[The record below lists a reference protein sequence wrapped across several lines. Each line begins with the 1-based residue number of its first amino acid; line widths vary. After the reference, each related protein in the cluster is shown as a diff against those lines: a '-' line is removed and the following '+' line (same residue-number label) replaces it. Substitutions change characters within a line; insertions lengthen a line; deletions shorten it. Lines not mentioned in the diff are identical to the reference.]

1 MNNKPI
7 ITGLNNG
14 VLTSTH
20 AMPLKDITSNNESVF
35 SMSRRLFF
43 RSSIVANNPDFS
55 VQQQGTTVIERES
68 LALSNKVVIDGK
80 KTALQKK
87 WIGGNR
93 DASSR
98 LLRSKVMNTAHLLAN
113 NTGPTSFKNGN
124 DKNAVNDAITRVRS
138 SGYRVPPS
146 VTQKN
151 VLPPAPPAPQVV
163 PDYYRIISNGW
174 KYSNVTGIYSAGIYR
189 YTPTNLTGTPIVS
202 IGLGTVARSYT
213 LMTISRTTGTV
224 QTYTPFDVFG
234 STIQATALANLL
246 NSFDSS
252 VIVIITTYD
261 EPKTN
266 SGILKTAMQNCGA
279 SSSFNTLI
287 NYRGAYVLVGIP
299 GVGVDGGLER
309 YVGNVAGGIGDPNA
323 LVDLRISVSG
333 GNYTYISG

>member
-7 ITGLNNG
+7 ITELNNG

-151 VLPPAPPAPQVV
+151 VLPPVPQVV

-174 KYSNVTGIYSAGIYR
+174 KYSDVTGIYNSGIYR
-189 YTPTNLTGTPIVS
+189 YTPTNLAGTPIVS

>member
-1 MNNKPI
+1 MNNQPI
-7 ITGLNNG
+7 ITELNNG

-43 RSSIVANNPDFS
+43 RSSVVADKPDFS
-55 VQQQGTTVIERES
+55 IKQQGTTVIERES

-98 LLRSKVMNTAHLLAN
+98 LLRSKVNNTAHLLAN
-113 NTGPTSFKNGN
+113 NSGPTSFKNGN

-146 VTQKN
+146 VTQRN
-151 VLPPAPPAPQVV
+151 VLPPAVV
-163 PDYYRIISNGW
+163 PDYYRIISNGLI
-174 KYSNVTGIYSAGIYR
+174 YSNVTGIRNAGIYR
-189 YTPTNLTGTPIVS
+189 YTPTNLAGTPIVS
-202 IGLGTVARSYT
+202 FGLSTTLRSYT
-213 LMTISRTTGTV
+213 LMTISRITGAV
-224 QTYTPFDVFG
+224 QTYPSFDVYG
-234 STIQATALANLL
+234 STVQATALANLL
-246 NSFDSS
+246 NSLPST

-261 EPKTN
+261 EPKNN
-266 SGILKTAMQNCGA
+266 SNLLKTAMQNCGA
-279 SSSFNTLI
+279 SSSFNTLLNI
-287 NYRGAYVLVGIP
+287 RGAYVLVGIP
-299 GVGVDGGLER
+299 GIGVDGGLER
-309 YVGNVAGGIGDPNA
+309 YVGEDVGSGDPNA
-323 LVDLRISVSG
+323 LVDVRISVSG

>member
-1 MNNKPI
+1 MNNQPI
-7 ITGLNNG
+7 ITELNNG

-43 RSSIVANNPDFS
+43 RSSVVADKPDFS
-55 VQQQGTTVIERES
+55 INQQGTTVIERES

-98 LLRSKVMNTAHLLAN
+98 LLRSKVNNTALLLAN
-113 NTGPTSFKNGN
+113 NSGPTSFKNGN

-146 VTQKN
+146 VTQRN
-151 VLPPAPPAPQVV
+151 VLPPAVA
-163 PDYYRIISNGW
+163 PDYYRIIANGW
-174 KYSNVTGIYSAGIYR
+174 NYSNVTGIYSAGIYR
-189 YTPTNLTGTPIVS
+189 YTPTNLAGTPIVS
-202 IGLGTVARSYT
+202 VGLGTTLRSYT
-213 LMTISRTTGTV
+213 LMTISRTTGAV

-234 STIQATALANLL
+234 STVQATALANLL
-246 NSFDSS
+246 NSLPST
-252 VIVIITTYD
+252 VIVIITTFD
-261 EPKTN
+261 EPRTN
-266 SGILKTAMQNCGA
+266 SILLKTAMQNCGA

-299 GVGVDGGLER
+299 GIGVDGGLER
-309 YVGNVAGGIGDPNA
+309 YVGVSNGSTGDPNA

>member
-1 MNNKPI
+1 
-7 ITGLNNG
+7 
-14 VLTSTH
+14 
-20 AMPLKDITSNNESVF
+20 MPLKDITSNNESVF

-43 RSSIVANNPDFS
+43 RSSVVADKPDFS
-55 VQQQGTTVIERES
+55 INQQGTTVIERES

-98 LLRSKVMNTAHLLAN
+98 LLRSKIINTAHLLAN
-113 NTGPTSFKNGN
+113 NSGPTSFKNGN

-146 VTQKN
+146 VTQRN
-151 VLPPAPPAPQVV
+151 VLPPSPAVV

-174 KYSNVTGIYSAGIYR
+174 NYSNVTGIYSAGIYR
-189 YTPTNLTGTPIVS
+189 YTPTNLAGTPIVS
-202 IGLGTVARSYT
+202 VGLGTTLRSYT

-224 QTYTPFDVFG
+224 QTYTSFDVFG
-234 STIQATALANLL
+234 STVQATALANLL
-246 NSFDSS
+246 NSLPST
-252 VIVIITTYD
+252 VIVIITTFD
-261 EPKTN
+261 EPRTN
-266 SGILKTAMQNCGA
+266 SILLKTAMQNCGA

-299 GVGVDGGLER
+299 GIGVDGGLER
-309 YVGNVAGGIGDPNA
+309 YVGVTGGSGDPNA

>member
-14 VLTSTH
+14 VLTSEH

-43 RSSIVANNPDFS
+43 RSSVVADKPDFS
-55 VQQQGTTVIERES
+55 INQQGTTVIERES

-98 LLRSKVMNTAHLLAN
+98 LLRSKIMNTAHLLAN
-113 NTGPTSFKNGN
+113 NSGPTSFKNGN
-124 DKNAVNDAITRVRS
+124 DKNVVNDAITRVRS

-146 VTQKN
+146 VTQRN
-151 VLPPAPPAPQVV
+151 VLPPAVA

-174 KYSNVTGIYSAGIYR
+174 NYSNVTGIYSAGIYR
-189 YTPTNLTGTPIVS
+189 YTPTNLAGTPIVS
-202 IGLGTVARSYT
+202 VGLGTTLRSYT

-234 STIQATALANLL
+234 STVQATALANLL
-246 NSFDSS
+246 NSLPST
-252 VIVIITTYD
+252 VIVIITTFD
-261 EPKTN
+261 EPRTN
-266 SGILKTAMQNCGA
+266 SILLKTAMQNCGA

-299 GVGVDGGLER
+299 GIGVDGGLER
-309 YVGNVAGGIGDPNA
+309 YVGVTGGSGDPNA

>member
-1 MNNKPI
+1 MNNQPI
-7 ITGLNNG
+7 ITELNNG
-14 VLTSTH
+14 VLSSTH
-20 AMPLKDITSNNESVF
+20 AMPLKDITSNNESGF

-80 KTALQKK
+80 KTFLQKK

-98 LLRSKVMNTAHLLAN
+98 ILRSKVMNTAHLLAN

-151 VLPPAPPAPQVV
+151 VLPPAPSVV
-163 PDYYRIISNGW
+163 PDYYRIISNGLN
-174 KYSNVTGIYSAGIYR
+174 YSNVTGIYNAGIYR
-189 YTPTNLTGTPIVS
+189 YTPTNLAGTPIVS
-202 IGLGTVARSYT
+202 YGLGTTLRSYT

-252 VIVIITTYD
+252 VIVIITTFD
-261 EPKTN
+261 EPKNN

-279 SSSFNTLI
+279 SSSYNTLI
-287 NYRGAYVLVGIP
+287 NSRGAYVLVGIP
-299 GVGVDGGLER
+299 GIGVDGGLER
-309 YVGNVAGGIGDPNA
+309 YLGANIVGGDPAA
-323 LVDLRISVSG
+323 LLDVRISVSG

>member
-1 MNNKPI
+1 MNNQPI
-7 ITGLNNG
+7 ITELNNG

-43 RSSIVANNPDFS
+43 RSSVVADKPDFS
-55 VQQQGTTVIERES
+55 INQQGTTVIERES

-98 LLRSKVMNTAHLLAN
+98 LLRNKIINTAHLLAN
-113 NTGPTSFKNGN
+113 NSGPTSFKNGN

-146 VTQKN
+146 VTQRN
-151 VLPPAPPAPQVV
+151 VLPPAPSPAVA
-163 PDYYRIISNGW
+163 PDYYRIIANGW
-174 KYSNVTGIYSAGIYR
+174 KYSNVTGIRNAGIYR
-189 YTPTNLTGTPIVS
+189 YTPTNLAGTPIVS
-202 IGLGTVARSYT
+202 YGLGTTLRSYT
-213 LMTISRTTGTV
+213 LMTISRTTGAV

-234 STIQATALANLL
+234 STVQATALANLL
-246 NSFDSS
+246 NSLPST
-252 VIVIITTYD
+252 VIVIITTFD
-261 EPKTN
+261 EPRTN
-266 SGILKTAMQNCGA
+266 SNLLKTAMQSCGA

-299 GVGVDGGLER
+299 GIGVDGGLER
-309 YVGNVAGGIGDPNA
+309 YVGVTGGSGDPNA

>member
-1 MNNKPI
+1 MNNQPI
-7 ITGLNNG
+7 ITELNNG

-43 RSSIVANNPDFS
+43 RSSVVADKPDFS
-55 VQQQGTTVIERES
+55 INQQGTTVIERES

-98 LLRSKVMNTAHLLAN
+98 LLRSKIMNTAHLLAN
-113 NTGPTSFKNGN
+113 NSGPTSFKNGN
-124 DKNAVNDAITRVRS
+124 DKNVVNDAITRVRS

-146 VTQKN
+146 VTQRN
-151 VLPPAPPAPQVV
+151 VLPPAVA
-163 PDYYRIISNGW
+163 PDYYRIIANGLN
-174 KYSNVTGIYSAGIYR
+174 YSNVTGIRNAGIYR
-189 YTPTNLTGTPIVS
+189 YTPTNLAGTPIVS
-202 IGLGTVARSYT
+202 YGLSTTLRSYT
-213 LMTISRTTGTV
+213 LMTVSRTTGAV

-234 STIQATALANLL
+234 STVQATALANLL
-246 NSFDSS
+246 NSLPST

-261 EPKTN
+261 EPQTHSN
-266 SGILKTAMQNCGA
+266 LLKTAMQNCGA

-299 GVGVDGGLER
+299 GIGVDGGLER
-309 YVGNVAGGIGDPNA
+309 YVGVTGGSGDPNA
-323 LVDLRISVSG
+323 LVDVRISVSG

>member
-1 MNNKPI
+1 MNNQPI
-7 ITGLNNG
+7 ITELNNG
-14 VLTSTH
+14 VLNSMH
-20 AMPLKDITSNNESVF
+20 AMPLKDITSNNESGF

-151 VLPPAPPAPQVV
+151 VLPPAPPVPQVV

-234 STIQATALANLL
+234 STVQATALANLL

-252 VIVIITTYD
+252 VIVIITTFD
-261 EPKTN
+261 EPKNN

-279 SSSFNTLI
+279 SSSYNTLI
-287 NYRGAYVLVGIP
+287 NSRGAYVLVGIP

-309 YVGNVAGGIGDPNA
+309 YLGANIVGGDPAA
-323 LVDLRISVSG
+323 LLDVRISVSG

>member
-7 ITGLNNG
+7 ITELNNG
-14 VLTSTH
+14 VLSSTH

-43 RSSIVANNPDFS
+43 RSSVVAEKPDFS
-55 VQQQGTTVIERES
+55 VLQQGTTVIERES

-98 LLRSKVMNTAHLLAN
+98 LLRSKINNTAHLLAY

-124 DKNAVNDAITRVRS
+124 DKNAVNDAIIRVRS

-151 VLPPAPPAPQVV
+151 VIPPAPPSPAVV
-163 PDYYRIISNGW
+163 PDYYRIIANGL
-174 KYSNVTGIYSAGIYR
+174 KYSQTTGIYNAGIYR
-189 YTPTNLTGTPIVS
+189 YTPSNLAGTPIVS

-213 LMTISRTTGTV
+213 LMTISRITGAV
-224 QTYTPFDVFG
+224 QTYTPFDVYG
-234 STIQATALANLL
+234 STVQATALANLL
-246 NSFDSS
+246 NSLPSS

-261 EPKTN
+261 EPQNN
-266 SGILKTAMQNCGA
+266 SGLLKTAMQNCGA
-279 SSSFNTLI
+279 SSSYNTLL
-287 NYRGAYVLVGIP
+287 NSRGAYVLVGIP
-299 GVGVDGGLER
+299 GIGVDNGLER
-309 YVGNVAGGIGDPNA
+309 YLGSNIGGGDPNA
-323 LVDLRISVSG
+323 LVDVRISVSG